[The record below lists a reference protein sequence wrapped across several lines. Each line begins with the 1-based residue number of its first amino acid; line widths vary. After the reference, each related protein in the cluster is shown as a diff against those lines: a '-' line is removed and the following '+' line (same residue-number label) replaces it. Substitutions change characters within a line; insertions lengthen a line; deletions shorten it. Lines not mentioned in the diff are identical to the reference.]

1 MDATAQWL
9 APVATMAA
17 ALMTAANLGARVTGW
32 GFVVFT
38 LGSIC
43 WVIVGLQGHQDN
55 LMITNGLLT
64 LVNAV
69 GVWRWL
75 GRQAR
80 YESVG
85 ASAEAAGVSPRLPSV
100 FAATAIAGRDI
111 VDDAGATLGEAVEAI
126 IDCRTGTIRHIVV
139 RFGGVGG
146 VGEQIVAIPLA
157 DVRLGVKSM
166 RTHLSPRALAALPR
180 LDEDQWP
187 RLLRAPGSP
196 APPQR

>member
-1 MDATAQWL
+1 MNATAQWL
-9 APVATMAA
+9 APVTTMVA

-43 WVIVGLQGHQDN
+43 WIIVGLQGHQDN
-55 LMITNGLLT
+55 LMITNGFLT

-85 ASAEAAGVSPRLPSV
+85 ASAEAAGVSPRVPSV
-100 FAATAIAGRDI
+100 FAATAITGREI
-111 VDDAGATLGEAVEAI
+111 VNDAGTSLGEAIEAI
-126 IDCRTGTIRHIVV
+126 IDCRTGTIRHIVI

-157 DVRLGVKSM
+157 DVSLGVKSM
-166 RTHLSPRALAALPR
+166 RTHLSPQALAALPR

-187 RLLRAPGSP
+187 RLLRTPESP
-196 APPQR
+196 RPQQR